1 MNARGRR
8 FGGMVLLSVSL
19 LLAGIS
25 GPTASVALA
34 ADPSPPASS
43 AAPAASATP
52 GPTLCESAADLALYV
67 RFLRDQ
73 SLSEDGI
80 VPILVGA
87 AAAIFEAQRLGE
99 LIDATYRPLIAE
111 LRAALEELGA
121 SARSLRGESTLG
133 TRIADLGTSITRVG
147 LAMDA
152 LTTQLRTRCD
162 LSGAAGS
169 PAPSLVAPSPAA

>member
-19 LLAGIS
+19 LLSGIA

-34 ADPSPPASS
+34 ADPSPPAS
-43 AAPAASATP
+43 PAASADP

-67 RFLRDQ
+67 GYLRDQ
-73 SLSEDGI
+73 SLSEDGL

-87 AAAIFEAQRLGE
+87 AASIFEAQRLAG

-162 LSGAAGS
+162 LSEAAGS